1 MGQWAC
7 ALEGVAVS
15 APLSTF
21 WRDKRVLVTGH
32 TGFKGAWLCHWLMGL
47 GARVS
52 GLALYPGTQPN
63 LYALLELPR
72 RLVHDFHRDI
82 RDGAHWV
89 STMAEVQPDIVLH
102 LAAQAL
108 VREGYRQ
115 PVETFSTNVMGTV
128 QVLEAVQHTPSV
140 RAVVVVTTDKVYRN
154 EGESAPFRETD
165 PLGGSDP
172 YSASKAC
179 SEMVAA
185 CYGASFLGAA
195 GVGMATARA
204 GNVIGGGDWAPERLV
219 PDAIRAWSQGSPV
232 LVRNP
237 GAIRPW
243 QHVLEPLAGYL
254 SLAQRLWEKPEEK
267 VHAWNFGPPISDCV
281 SVEQLL
287 SAAASH
293 WGSGARIDIRME
305 SAFHESRVLRLDAS
319 KAAGELGCRPR
330 WNTGQAIERSVA
342 WYRQQRAGQAPQG
355 LCDADIAAWESS

>member
-1 MGQWAC
+1 M
-7 ALEGVAVS
+7 AVS
-15 APLSTF
+15 APSPSF

-52 GLALYPGTQPN
+52 GLALAPGTQPN

-154 EGESAPFRETD
+154 EGESAPFGEAD

-179 SEMVAA
+179 SELVAA
-185 CYGASFLGAA
+185 CYGASFLSAA

-232 LVRNP
+232 LVRHP
-237 GAIRPW
+237 AAIRPW

-254 SLAQRLWEKPEEK
+254 SLAQRLWERPEEG
-267 VHAWNFGPPISDCV
+267 VNAWNFGPPTSDCL
-281 SVEQLL
+281 SVGDLL
-287 SAAASH
+287 SAAARH
-293 WGSGARIDIRME
+293 WGRGAAIDIQADARFQE
-305 SAFHESRVLRLDAS
+305 SNVLRLDAS
-319 KAAGELGCRPR
+319 KAYRELDSRPR
-330 WNTGQAIERSVA
+330 WNTEQAIERSVV
-342 WYRQQRAGQAPQG
+342 WYRKQLAGEAPQN
-355 LCDADIAAWESS
+355 LCDADIAAWESAR